1 MKFLK
6 NNMLFTSQQH
16 PFHLV
21 NPSPWPIFV
30 SIWLPLLLLQAVTY
44 MHAEYG
50 VCLSKCLFFQILEK
64 MSIVILLISVI
75 AWFNDVVIESTYEGN
90 HTKAVQRGLRYGI
103 ILFIVSEVIFFFG
116 FFWAFF
122 HSALNPSI
130 FIGCIWPP
138 KGIIPLET
146 WNIPFL
152 NTLILLSSGVA
163 VTWSHLEL
171 LSSDQST
178 FVLYKSRFDP
188 YKARF
193 LNSNTVFTAHP
204 TNVLTYYTKIKDP
217 LKLTPENLQQY
228 DTTWRQNAFQ
238 NAILGLALTLFY
250 GVLFTLFQRYEYIN
264 AKFDISDSVYGSTFF
279 IITGLHG
286 LHVVAGTIFLSVQ
299 LARIVNYHLTPTH
312 HFGYEAAIWYWHFVD
327 VVWLFVFISVYFWSN
342 YIA

>member
-1 MKFLK
+1 
-6 NNMLFTSQQH
+6 MLFTSQQH

-163 VTWSHLEL
+163 VTWSQVT
-171 LSSDQST
+171 SQPSCFINPAST
-178 FVLYKSRFDP
+178 R
-188 YKARF
+188 
-193 LNSNTVFTAHP
+193 
-204 TNVLTYYTKIKDP
+204 IKHD
-217 LKLTPENLQQY
+217 
-228 DTTWRQNAFQ
+228 F
-238 NAILGLALTLFY
+238 
-250 GVLFTLFQRYEYIN
+250 
-264 AKFDISDSVYGSTFF
+264 
-279 IITGLHG
+279 
-286 LHVVAGTIFLSVQ
+286 
-299 LARIVNYHLTPTH
+299 
-312 HFGYEAAIWYWHFVD
+312 
-327 VVWLFVFISVYFWSN
+327 
-342 YIA
+342 